1 MAGMVV
7 VEQGELL
14 WPTNGFFVHYV
25 RAKHVY
31 KFAMIYVD
39 TAALGRGRR
48 ETGEVSTKYDRRKNS
63 NR

>member
-31 KFAMIYVD
+31 KFAMIRYFKISHSIV
-39 TAALGRGRR
+39 RN
-48 ETGEVSTKYDRRKNS
+48 VSKKP
-63 NR
+63 